1 MKTGRPKLAIIGT
14 GIAGLTAAS
23 LLKNKFEVTVYESQ
37 QRAGMGVQTIDYE
50 SNGIK
55 SRIDIPL
62 RIFCQGYYDN
72 LIALYDHIG
81 VEILA
86 SDHAG
91 AFVDGE
97 NKMILHYGNV
107 TLGERS
113 VPYLRGLSALS
124 PRAWGIAWQSHLF
137 FNRAKKDIKNPKKWA
152 DMTFGAYLDEN
163 QTGRAFVDTILLPMM
178 SVTCTCNYAS
188 VLNYPADI
196 MLDYVTCGVTE
207 FGIMSA
213 EKGVDDIVT
222 RLLDGVNLLTGSAIS
237 EIMAAGEQLR
247 ITVANGDVQFYDQV
261 VVATQAHQAAAML
274 SGFNTQKE
282 LLETVPIEMSEM
294 SVHTDTDILPYS
306 NAPLSPVSYHVPEG
320 AERAE
325 VSVDLTKA
333 IPRFGGQERVFQTWN
348 PIRKISPNRELARA
362 KFTRPLVTHE
372 SRKAITS
379 LRKYQQR
386 DGNRLWF
393 TGSYMAD
400 KIPLLDAAVDSTVLV
415 AEQLGVEIPWKSDR
429 SA

>member
-1 MKTGRPKLAIIGT
+1 
-14 GIAGLTAAS
+14 
-23 LLKNKFEVTVYESQ
+23 
-37 QRAGMGVQTIDYE
+37 
-50 SNGIK
+50 
-55 SRIDIPL
+55 
-62 RIFCQGYYDN
+62 
-72 LIALYDHIG
+72 
-81 VEILA
+81 
-86 SDHAG
+86 
-91 AFVDGE
+91 
-97 NKMILHYGNV
+97 
-107 TLGERS
+107 
-113 VPYLRGLSALS
+113 
-124 PRAWGIAWQSHLF
+124 LF
-137 FNRAKKDIKNPKKWA
+137 FSRAKKDIKNPEKWA

-163 QTGRAFVDTILLPMM
+163 RTGRAFVDTILLPMM

-188 VLNYPADI
+188 VLSYPADI
-196 MLDYVTCGVTE
+196 MLGYVTCGVTE

-237 EIMAAGEQLR
+237 EVMAAGEQLR

-274 SGFNTQKE
+274 SGFNTQKK

-306 NAPLSPVSYHVPEG
+306 DAPLSPVSYHIPKDR
-320 AERAE
+320 ERAE

-348 PIRKISPNRELARA
+348 PIRKISPNKDLARA
-362 KFTRPLVTHE
+362 KFTRPLVTRE

-379 LRKYQQR
+379 LRKHQQR

-400 KIPLLDAAVDSTVLV
+400 KIPLLDAAVDSTILV
-415 AEQLGVEIPWKSDR
+415 AEQLGVEIPWKTDP